1 MLTLLVKDFKLLFG
15 KQKGLARQILKILF
29 SIFFIACFIGIEVF
43 LFTTILKKIG
53 NIHQATTA
61 FVTLFL
67 TIISVVI
74 IFSNLINAYKLFFN
88 EKDIEQLSVH
98 PVSNGAIICS
108 KLIFLFLTHYMTC
121 FIVAY
126 PIFVAYGQIHYL
138 PIKFYYF
145 GLFYP
150 IITFMF
156 EAGIALIFVYPF
168 YITKKW
174 LKKHLLVKFAFNV
187 VLLFVGCFLYSK
199 VLNVFI
205 EIIAGNN
212 FNSLLNDQNIG
223 LIINLKQYIFPIN
236 LLTDVFFAKSTR
248 NLIPALCISIGVFMF
263 GVSICIFAFNYVR
276 NVSYT
281 KITKQKEVK
290 PRTYS
295 VTQSLF
301 KKELIILFKNAEYTF
316 SFTTLLLV
324 QPFLAFLVIKALN
337 TIFTTGV
344 FSYFISV
351 VPNFIPLMNV
361 LILMLFSTIIAQGAN
376 TYIQN
381 EKKTIKL
388 MKTIPVNS
396 TKQLLIKIS
405 IPFLMSFISL
415 FITFFVLLLSGNVS
429 FITFI
434 FGLLIVTVLLAI
446 FDLISLNEELNI
458 RNHKPRS
465 TFISNIITY
474 AVPLVYFFVTAIF
487 SYFGLQLLVAF
498 IIGLLVV
505 IAIGI
510 PFVIHLILHTES
522 LFMDLD
528 VIN

>member
-15 KQKGLARQILKILF
+15 KQQGFARRILKILF
-29 SIFFIACFIGIEVF
+29 SIFFIACFVGIEVF
-43 LFTTILKKIG
+43 LFITILKKIG

-61 FVTLFL
+61 FVTIFL

-98 PVSNGAIICS
+98 PVSNSAIICS

-126 PIFVAYGQIHYL
+126 PIFVAYGQLQNL

-156 EAGIALIFVYPF
+156 EAGIALLFVYPF
-168 YITKKW
+168 YIAKKW
-174 LKKHLLVKFAFNV
+174 LKKHLLFKFIFNV
-187 VLLFVGCFLYSK
+187 VLLFIGCYFYSK
-199 VLNVFI
+199 VLNMFI

-223 LIINLKQYIFPIN
+223 LIIQLKKYIFPIN
-236 LLTDVFFAKSTR
+236 LLTDVFFAKATS
-248 NLIPALCISIGVFMF
+248 NLPPALCISLGIFMLGVTI
-263 GVSICIFAFNYVR
+263 SIFAFNYVR
-276 NVSYT
+276 NINYT
-281 KITKQKEVK
+281 KTNK
-290 PRTYS
+290 PKDIKIKTHS
-295 VTQSLF
+295 VIQSLF
-301 KKELIILFKNAEYTF
+301 KKELIILFRNAEYTF

-344 FSYFISV
+344 FSYYISV

-381 EKKTIKL
+381 EKNTIKL

-396 TKQLLIKIS
+396 NIQLLVKIS

-415 FITFFVLLLSGNVS
+415 LITILVLLFTKNIS
-429 FITFI
+429 FTTFV
-434 FGLLIVTVLLAI
+434 FGTLIVTILLII

-465 TFISNIITY
+465 TFISNVITY
-474 AVPLVYFFVTAIF
+474 AVPLVYFFVTAVL
-487 SYFGLQLLVAF
+487 SYFGLKLLVAF

-505 IAIGI
+505 IIIGV
-510 PFVIHLILHTES
+510 PFVIHLKKHSES

>member
-1 MLTLLVKDFKLLFG
+1 MLTLLVKDFKLMFG

-43 LFTTILKKIG
+43 LFVTILKKIG

-61 FVTLFL
+61 FVTIFL

-74 IFSNLINAYKLFFN
+74 IFSNLFNAFKLFFN

-98 PVSNGAIICS
+98 PVSNSSIIFS
-108 KLIFLFLTHYMTC
+108 KLIFLFLTHYATC

-126 PIFVAYGQIHYL
+126 PIFVAYGQLHFM
-138 PIKFYYF
+138 PIKFYYL

-150 IITFMF
+150 MVTFLF
-156 EAGIALIFVYPF
+156 ESGIALLFVYPF
-168 YITKKW
+168 YILKKW
-174 LKKHLLVKFAFNV
+174 LKKHLMVKFIFNV
-187 VLLFVGCFLYSK
+187 IILFVGCYLYSK

-205 EIIAGNN
+205 EIIAGNS

-223 LIINLKQYIFPIN
+223 IIIQLKKYIFPIN
-236 LLTDVFFAKSTR
+236 LLTDVFFAKATT
-248 NLIPALCISIGVFMF
+248 NFLPALCIGLGVFML

-276 NVSYT
+276 NISYSRNN
-281 KITKQKEVK
+281 KVKEYTPK
-290 PRTYS
+290 TTS
-295 VTQSLF
+295 VIKSLF
-301 KKELIILFKNAEYTF
+301 KKEITILLKNADYTF

-324 QPFLAFLVIKALN
+324 QPFLALLVIKALN

-344 FSYFISV
+344 FSYYISV

-381 EKKTIKL
+381 EKTTIKL

-396 TKQLLIKIS
+396 TKQLLVKVS

-415 FITFFVLLLSGNVS
+415 LITNLVLLFTGNIS

-434 FGLLIVTVLLAI
+434 FCLLIVTALLVI
-446 FDLISLNEELNI
+446 FDLISLYEELNI
-458 RNHKPRS
+458 RHHKPRS
-465 TFISNIITY
+465 TFVSNMITY
-474 AVPLVYFFVTAIF
+474 IVPFTYFFVTAVL
-487 SYFGLQLLVAF
+487 SYFGLKLILAF

-505 IAIGI
+505 IIIGI
-510 PFVIHLILHTES
+510 PFVIYLKKHIES